1 MALGLQSQG
10 KKTIMQNIKN
20 FKVVKPTHKQ
30 LELYTAMDGT
40 VPIFLQSEDGRDWF
54 ECHELFSDETVKIMY
69 DSNGIICSVVD
80 ERVPERGNIYAVSM
94 FYPENMSVAEVAL
107 SDYPEGV
114 NIDGSWMYSDGKIV
128 QVPVDV
134 VSEAEK
140 EKAQRL
146 SEAEVAIAPLQRAV
160 KYGIATD
167 EEKKSLEK
175 WEVYTVML
183 SRVNAS
189 QAPDVLW
196 PEKPGGETETTM

>member
-1 MALGLQSQG
+1 MALGLQLQD
-10 KKTIMQNIKN
+10 KDTIMQNIKN
-20 FKVVKPTHKQ
+20 FKVVKPTPKQ

-40 VPIFLQSEDGRDWF
+40 IPIFLQSEDGSDWF

-69 DSNGIICSVVD
+69 DSNGVICSVVD
-80 ERVPERGNIYAVSM
+80 KRVPERGNIYAVSM
-94 FYPENMSVAEVAL
+94 FYPENMSVAEVVL
-107 SDYPEGV
+107 SNYPEGV
-114 NIDGSWMYSDGKIV
+114 NIDGSWMYSEGKIFP
-128 QVPVDV
+128 VPVDV

-160 KYGIATD
+160 KYGIATG

-183 SRVNAS
+183 SRVNSS
-189 QAPDVLW
+189 QAPDIFW
-196 PEKPGGETETTM
+196 PEKPGEETQTTL

>member
-1 MALGLQSQG
+1 
-10 KKTIMQNIKN
+10 
-20 FKVVKPTHKQ
+20 
-30 LELYTAMDGT
+30 MDGT

-69 DSNGIICSVVD
+69 DSKGIICSVVD

-107 SDYPEGV
+107 CDYPEGV

-128 QVPVDV
+128 PVPVDV

-146 SEAEVAIAPLQRAV
+146 SEAEVVIAPLQRAV

-167 EEKKSLEK
+167 EEKNRLKNGK
-175 WEVYTVML
+175 YTL
-183 SRVNAS
+183 SC
-189 QAPDVLW
+189 
-196 PEKPGGETETTM
+196 

>member
-1 MALGLQSQG
+1 
-10 KKTIMQNIKN
+10 
-20 FKVVKPTHKQ
+20 
-30 LELYTAMDGT
+30 MDGT

-69 DSNGIICSVVD
+69 DSKGIICSVVD

-107 SDYPEGV
+107 CDYPEGV
-114 NIDGSWMYSDGKIV
+114 NIDGPWMYSEGKIV
-128 QVPVDV
+128 PVPVDV

-167 EEKKSLEK
+167 EEKNRLKNGK
-175 WEVYTVML
+175 YTL
-183 SRVNAS
+183 SC
-189 QAPDVLW
+189 
-196 PEKPGGETETTM
+196 

>member
-1 MALGLQSQG
+1 
-10 KKTIMQNIKN
+10 MQNIKN
-20 FKVVKPTHKQ
+20 FKVVKPTPKQ

-114 NIDGSWMYSDGKIV
+114 NSDGKIV
-128 QVPVDV
+128 PVPVDV

-189 QAPDVLW
+189 QAPDILW